1 LRRIYYFSYSIAP
14 FITTKIQDN
23 RVRKLLFIS
32 CVLLLTGCST
42 APYFQTPAPTLNAEQ
57 ALNYKLFENPHIKT
71 ESHVQVHLDEAKDI
85 TYVQNFGGGGVAL
98 GVALGP
104 IGVLANVGMIQ
115 AETDGDVEKLY
126 GKLPL
131 PVADM
136 FGEAA
141 INQAVS
147 YDETADVRF
156 HPFVMVVRDE
166 DEMLRMGTA
175 LIVEIPQPDGT
186 VWNGRYTHQTSLHLP
201 IDDIADGLSDAEH
214 AQIHGAI
221 EQSFDDIVALYVNDR
236 TGKYTE
242 LEHVLIES
250 TFLSPRI
257 VFEINAKVLERSDDR
272 VTLRS
277 GAGLISLPLDG
288 SLELKS
294 ATANKRKKKAKS

>member
-1 LRRIYYFSYSIAP
+1 M
-14 FITTKIQDN
+14 
-23 RVRKLLFIS
+23 RKFLFIS
-32 CVLLLTGCST
+32 CVILLTGCSA
-42 APYFQTPAPTLNAEQ
+42 APHFQTPAPTVNADET
-57 ALNYKLFENPHIKT
+57 LNYQLFENPAIKA

-85 TYVQNFGGGGVAL
+85 TYVQNFGGGGVAV
-98 GVALGP
+98 GVAFGP
-104 IGVLANVGMIQ
+104 LGVLANISMIQ
-115 AETDGDVEKLY
+115 AETDADVEKLY

-131 PVADM
+131 PVGVM
-136 FGEAA
+136 FGQAA
-141 INQAVS
+141 ANQAVS
-147 YDETADVRF
+147 YDETSNVRF

-175 LIVEIPQPDGT
+175 LIVEVPQQDGT

-214 AQIHGAI
+214 TQIHSAI

-242 LEHVLIES
+242 LEHVLFES

-257 VFEINAKVLERSDDR
+257 MFEINGKVLERSDDR

-277 GAGLISLPLDG
+277 GAGLISLPLDD
-288 SLELKS
+288 SLSLKS
-294 ATANKRKKKAKS
+294 ATVKKRKKQAKS